1 MSVASETVII
11 QAESRLRQA
20 MLGSDLA
27 SLDRLISGD
36 LLFTNHLGQLLS
48 KQADLS
54 AHGSGLLKFTKLEPS
69 EQAVVVHD
77 QFAVVSV
84 KMRTEG
90 VYANELFSAS
100 IRYTR
105 VWAPASSESWH
116 VVAGHS
122 SLVPEG

>member
-1 MSVASETVII
+1 MSVTNETAII
-11 QAESRLRQA
+11 QAESQLRQA
-20 MLGSDLA
+20 MLSSDVA

-69 EQAVVVHD
+69 EQAVLVRD
-77 QFAVVSV
+77 QFAVVTV
-84 KMRTEG
+84 KMSTEG
-90 VYANELFSAS
+90 VYANEPFSAS

-105 VWAPASSESWH
+105 VWAPASNDGWH

-122 SLVPEG
+122 SLVQGG